1 MTNKSDQDVLSA
13 AEALHGESN
22 NIPFL
27 EHLLD
32 DLNKNGIEGE
42 AYKDALDLSNRLGIL
57 PDKAALCDAAEP
69 WQLGF
74 QDAASPMMQG
84 IIDLHHDIFFFLI
97 LILVFVSRILV
108 RALWHFHYQKNP
120 IPQRIVHGTTIEI
133 LRTIFPS
140 IIPMFIAI
148 PSFALLYS
156 MDEVVVDPA
165 ITIKAIGHQWY
176 RTYEY
181 SDYNSS
187 DEQSLTFDS
196 YTIPEDDLELGQ
208 SRLLEVDNR
217 VVVPAKTHLRIIV
230 TPADVPHSWAVPSLG
245 VKCDAVPGRLNQ
257 ISISVQREGV
267 YYGQCSEIC
276 GTNHAFTPIVVEAVP
291 SKDYGS
297 RVSKF
302 PSIIPMFIAILSY
315 VLLSS
320 MGGALSPL
328 SAECASSPSVNGSSS
343 TGWTSLLGSTSQE
356 PSVVLRPR
364 ATSVNAPI
372 PAEQAVPPA
381 NPVAGGEAEA
391 GPSHVAHFPYN
402 EAEVIGGDS
411 VLSIRKRLLGEENTY
426 PSAEELR
433 FAHFDAQDRFEVKA
447 DIVMEMSAHD
457 PTGDWLNRGARA
469 LDNPRTKTGEDSLEN
484 LFIIRDKLRQRDWE
498 TIKNL
503 QEKMATPRTCLRK
516 VGESRDDRSLPPE
529 FKMSLSASL
538 SATSLIGIGQAPSL
552 IARSDPEPIGI
563 APFLPIISRR
573 VLPGV
578 KSCGWSRFGSLGF
591 DFSILSSLLDQR
603 RLGQEQQLHSELVLS
618 SLTELGFALKSVGVS
633 KGGVKCLVL
642 AQAVSRE

>member
-1 MTNKSDQDVLSA
+1 MCIFLFPCLSWLVNPTGDFRLPELGEQAIKRKSLLLG
-13 AEALHGESN
+13 AEQSN
-22 NIPFL
+22 NEKKQMIVIV
-27 EHLLD
+27 
-32 DLNKNGIEGE
+32 LNKFFTN
-42 AYKDALDLSNRLGIL
+42 SS
-57 PDKAALCDAAEP
+57 CDAAEP

-74 QDAASPMMQG
+74 QDAATPMMQG

-108 RALWHFHYQKNP
+108 RALWHFNYKKNP

-276 GTNHAFTPIVVEAVP
+276 GTNHAFTRAPGNI
-291 SKDYGS
+291 G
-297 RVSKF
+297 R
-302 PSIIPMFIAILSY
+302 L
-315 VLLSS
+315 
-320 MGGALSPL
+320 LSPL
-328 SAECASSPSVNGSSS
+328 WLSRTTRGASHPKSKLLQRAAGAVGS
-343 TGWTSLLGSTSQE
+343 
-356 PSVVLRPR
+356 
-364 ATSVNAPI
+364 
-372 PAEQAVPPA
+372 
-381 NPVAGGEAEA
+381 
-391 GPSHVAHFPYN
+391 
-402 EAEVIGGDS
+402 
-411 VLSIRKRLLGEENTY
+411 
-426 PSAEELR
+426 
-433 FAHFDAQDRFEVKA
+433 
-447 DIVMEMSAHD
+447 
-457 PTGDWLNRGARA
+457 RGAR
-469 LDNPRTKTGEDSLEN
+469 
-484 LFIIRDKLRQRDWE
+484 Q
-498 TIKNL
+498 
-503 QEKMATPRTCLRK
+503 
-516 VGESRDDRSLPPE
+516 
-529 FKMSLSASL
+529 
-538 SATSLIGIGQAPSL
+538 
-552 IARSDPEPIGI
+552 
-563 APFLPIISRR
+563 
-573 VLPGV
+573 
-578 KSCGWSRFGSLGF
+578 
-591 DFSILSSLLDQR
+591 
-603 RLGQEQQLHSELVLS
+603 
-618 SLTELGFALKSVGVS
+618 
-633 KGGVKCLVL
+633 
-642 AQAVSRE
+642 